1 MAQVILTSSLFL
13 LREGMKHILSTQR
26 DIHVAGVFSC
36 VADLCART
44 THHPEE
50 IIVFAEPI
58 FDLTKETLSRL
69 SRQCPSIRTI
79 IIAPAKAIR
88 SRFQD
93 IKQGVRGILAAENI
107 ASGFPDAIRMVHAG
121 KAYVSVE
128 LLDLISQQVQL
139 GNAPAYASLS
149 ERELEIFAYI
159 AAGKRNQTIGSE
171 LAISCKTVST
181 HKMRLMDKLGVHSV
195 PELVQYALQTGLID
209 IACDAGTDDDRP
221 QQKSR

>member
-13 LREGMKHILSTQR
+13 LREGMKHILSTHR

-50 IIVFAEPI
+50 IIVFAEPT

-69 SRQCPSIRTI
+69 ARQCPSLRTI
-79 IIAPAKAIR
+79 IIAPAKAMR
-88 SRFQD
+88 ARFEE
-93 IKQGVRGILAAENI
+93 IKLGVRGILAAENV

-128 LLDLISQQVQL
+128 LLDLILQQVQL
-139 GNAPAYASLS
+139 QDAPAAYASLS

-181 HKMRLMDKLGVHSV
+181 HKMRLMEKLGVHSV

-209 IACDAGTDDDRP
+209 IARNGDADDDRA
-221 QQKSR
+221 R

>member
-13 LREGMKHILSTQR
+13 LREGMKHILSTHR

-44 THHPEE
+44 TRHPEE
-50 IIVFAEPI
+50 IIVFAEPT
-58 FDLTKETLSRL
+58 FDLTGGTLSRL
-69 SRQCPSIRTI
+69 GCQCPSMKTI
-79 IIAPAKAIR
+79 IIAPARVMRA
-88 SRFQD
+88 RFEEL
-93 IKQGVRGILAAENI
+93 KLGVRGILAAENV

-128 LLDLISQQVQL
+128 LLDLFSQQVQL
-139 GNAPAYASLS
+139 KDAPAAYASLS
-149 ERELEIFAYI
+149 ERELEIFAGI

-181 HKMRLMDKLGVHSV
+181 HKMRLMGKLGVHSV

-209 IACDAGTDDDRP
+209 IARDSDADDDRA
-221 QQKSR
+221 R

>member
-13 LREGMKHILSTQR
+13 LREGMKHILSKHR
-26 DIHVAGVFSC
+26 DIHIAGVFSR

-50 IIVFAEPI
+50 IIVFAEPTS
-58 FDLTKETLSRL
+58 DLTGETLRRL
-69 SRQCPSIRTI
+69 GRQCPSMKTI
-79 IIAPAKAIR
+79 IIAKADDMR
-88 SRFQD
+88 ARFEEL
-93 IKQGVRGILAAENI
+93 KLGVRGILAAENV
-107 ASGFPDAIRMVHAG
+107 ASGLPDAIRMVHAG

-128 LLDLISQQVQL
+128 LLDLFAQQAQL
-139 GNAPAYASLS
+139 KSASEAFASLS
-149 ERELEIFAYI
+149 EREQEIFACI
-159 AAGKRNQTIGSE
+159 AAGKRNRTIGSE

-209 IACDAGTDDDRP
+209 IECPSGANDDR
-221 QQKSR
+221 RR